1 MWTARRRTS
10 LKILPENWKVDRY
23 HMTASVCIELKIVNK
38 NLTVNVKSVGRSVWT
53 VNLQKKTFLR
63 FYSNLSQ
70 RTFPSFVK
78 GYISPKISAK
88 FLNSHHKLKWQTDNK
103 PSWPSIMVI
112 QRHPTAS
119 NKKRR
124 EPTETVRSHSLTPL
138 SAYIDK
144 FRVQSLA
151 HNSHLNFIS
160 LSFFLSLGKIFSKSQ
175 VSAFSLTLGI

>member
-1 MWTARRRTS
+1 MDGKKTYIFENFTWK
-10 LKILPENWKVDRY
+10 LKSWPLPYDGLRLYLIENCKQKSNGKR
-23 HMTASVCIELKIVNK
+23 E
-38 NLTVNVKSVGRSVWT
+38 SVGRSVWT

-63 FYSNLSQ
+63 FYSDLSQ

-78 GYISPKISAK
+78 GYISPKISTK
-88 FLNSHHKLKWQTDNK
+88 ILNSHHKLKWQTDNK

-160 LSFFLSLGKIFSKSQ
+160 LSFFLSLAKIFSKSQ
-175 VSAFSLTLGI
+175 VSAFSLTLEI

>member
-1 MWTARRRTS
+1 MDGKKTYIFEKFTWK
-10 LKILPENWKVDRY
+10 LKSWPLPYDGLRLYRIENCKQKSNSKR
-23 HMTASVCIELKIVNK
+23 E
-38 NLTVNVKSVGRSVWT
+38 SVG
-53 VNLQKKTFLR
+53 QCE
-63 FYSNLSQ
+63 
-70 RTFPSFVK
+70 
-78 GYISPKISAK
+78 SAK
-88 FLNSHHKLKWQTDNK
+88 KDIPQILFKLESKDIPVIRQRVYQSQNLRQILNSHHKLKWQTDNK

-144 FRVQSLA
+144 FRVHSLA

>member
-1 MWTARRRTS
+1 MWTARRLTS
-10 LKILPENWKVDRY
+10 LKNLPENWKVDRY
-23 HMTASVCIELKIVNK
+23 HITASVCIELKIVNK
-38 NLTVNVKSVGRSVWT
+38 NLTVNVSPLVS

-63 FYSNLSQ
+63 FYSNSSQ

-88 FLNSHHKLKWQTDNK
+88 ILNSHHKLKWQTDNK

-124 EPTETVRSHSLTPL
+124 EPTETVRSHCLTPL

-151 HNSHLNFIS
+151 HNSHLNFIPLS
-160 LSFFLSLGKIFSKSQ
+160 LFLSLAKIFSKSQ
-175 VSAFSLTLGI
+175 VSAFSLTLEI